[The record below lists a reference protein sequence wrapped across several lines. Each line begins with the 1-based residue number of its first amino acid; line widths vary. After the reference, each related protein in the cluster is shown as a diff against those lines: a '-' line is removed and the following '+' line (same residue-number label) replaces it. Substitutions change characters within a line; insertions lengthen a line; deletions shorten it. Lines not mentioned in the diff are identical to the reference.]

1 MEHRNNKKNKGTNLT
16 LTFRKRIKIKGC
28 LHEIRFHLGQ
38 KIFFSVSGQFL
49 IIIYMIQPKMKLIAS
64 VISLLLF
71 WQKWNFISVYKISC
85 KALPE
90 MKSYEMNLRVRLFHQ
105 NKNDWLLLNGLFF
118 SDHPFIPTNVYFLL
132 STGGPW
138 KQGIIT
144 WINFTWNCL

>member
-64 VISLLLF
+64 VISLLYF
-71 WQKWNFISVYKISC
+71 DRNEISFRFIKYHVKHYPKWNHMKWICACVYFIKTKMIGFYWMGCFSRTTPSYQRMSIFYSVQVDREN
-85 KALPE
+85 KALSHE
-90 MKSYEMNLRVRLFHQ
+90 
-105 NKNDWLLLNGLFF
+105 
-118 SDHPFIPTNVYFLL
+118 
-132 STGGPW
+132 
-138 KQGIIT
+138 
-144 WINFTWNCL
+144 

>member
-85 KALPE
+85 KTLPE
-90 MKSYEMNLRVRLFHQ
+90 MKSYERNLRVRLFHQ
-105 NKNDWLLLNGLFF
+105 NKNDWLLLLGPPRHTNECLFF
-118 SDHPFIPTNVYFLL
+118 IQHRWTVKTRYYHTNKLYMKLFVV
-132 STGGPW
+132 
-138 KQGIIT
+138 
-144 WINFTWNCL
+144 